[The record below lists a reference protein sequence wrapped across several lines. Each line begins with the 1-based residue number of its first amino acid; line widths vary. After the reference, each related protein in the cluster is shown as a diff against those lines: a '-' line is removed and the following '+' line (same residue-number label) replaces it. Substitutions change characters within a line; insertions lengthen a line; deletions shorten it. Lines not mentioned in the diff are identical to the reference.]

1 MKKRLFIVTG
11 SPGEG
16 KTTVLLRTV
25 DGLTAK
31 GYAVGGMISRDVR
44 SFGTR
49 TGFELL
55 DVGSGTKGQLASIY
69 QSQGPQL
76 GKYRVNLE
84 DLKEIGANAILQ
96 AVSRSDVIVI
106 DEIGPMELFSQ
117 QFVQAVQ
124 KALDSSKP
132 VVCTVHWRMKNELLK
147 NTLQKDEA
155 ERYVVNHENRDC
167 LHEIL
172 VERIVALL
180 MHKESNKEL

>member
-1 MKKRLFIVTG
+1 MKKHLFLVTG

-16 KTTVLLRTV
+16 KTTVLLKTV

-31 GYAVGGMISRDVR
+31 GYSVGGMISRDIR

-55 DVGSGTKGQLASIY
+55 DVGSGTKGRLASVD
-69 QSQGPQL
+69 QSQGPQV
-76 GKYRVNLE
+76 GKYHVDLE
-84 DLKEIGANAILQ
+84 DLKKIGANAILQ

-132 VVCTVHWRMKNELLK
+132 VVCTVHWRMKSELIE
-147 NTLQKDEA
+147 NTLQRNDSEK
-155 ERYVVNHENRDC
+155 YVVDHENRNC

-172 VERIVALL
+172 VKRIVALL

>member
-132 VVCTVHWRMKNELLK
+132 VVCTVHWRMKNELLE
-147 NTLQKDEA
+147 NTLQKEEA
-155 ERYVVNHENRDC
+155 ERYVVNHENRDY

-180 MHKESNKEL
+180 IHKESNKEL

>member
-31 GYAVGGMISRDVR
+31 GYAVGGMISREVR
-44 SFGTR
+44 SSGTR

-55 DVGSGTKGQLASIY
+55 DVGSGAKGRLASVY

-76 GKYRVNLE
+76 GKYRVDLE

-132 VVCTVHWRMKNELLK
+132 VVCTVHWRMKNELLE
-147 NTLQKDEA
+147 NTLQENDP
-155 ERYVVNHENRDC
+155 ERYAVNRENRDC

-172 VERIVALL
+172 VERIEALL
-180 MHKESNKEL
+180 RHKESNKEL

>member
-1 MKKRLFIVTG
+1 MKKHLFAVTG

-16 KTTVLLRTV
+16 KTTVLLKTV
-25 DGLTAK
+25 EGLTAK
-31 GYAVGGMISRDVR
+31 GYSVGGIISRDVR

-55 DVGSGTKGQLASIY
+55 DVGSGAKGRLASVH
-69 QSQGPQL
+69 QSQGPQV
-76 GKYRVNLE
+76 GKYRVDLE

-117 QFVQAVQ
+117 QFVQAVL

-132 VVCTVHWRMKNELLK
+132 VVCTVHWRMKNELLE
-147 NTLQKDEA
+147 NTLQRDEA
-155 ERYVVNHENRDC
+155 ERYVVNHENRGC

-172 VERIVALL
+172 IERIVTLL
-180 MHKESNKEL
+180 MRKESNKEL